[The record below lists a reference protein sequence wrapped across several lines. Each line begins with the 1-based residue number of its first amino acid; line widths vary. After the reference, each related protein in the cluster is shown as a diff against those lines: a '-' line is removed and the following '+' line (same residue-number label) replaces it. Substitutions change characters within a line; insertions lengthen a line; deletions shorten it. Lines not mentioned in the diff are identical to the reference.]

1 LYGLIFYGEPVPA
14 PPENAPG
21 SSTAAATQAPTSIS
35 AFCSEM
41 TAEPVASFEVPS
53 LQRLDAVAEEGTL
66 PSTVVWSATAAIAL
80 GLAYY
85 HWRYEGWRETILF
98 AGSVTAALIFALT
111 FFSRRILFSITLI
124 ALLVATIVIAS
135 GIKRHYIE
143 MVLHAYD
150 VVFYLT
156 SWPTLVYLWADHRPM
171 LLALFGMVAI
181 IVGSGLVLW
190 QFDGTRIPRHVSG
203 GLFVLCAC
211 LGVWASYAKGERKN
225 TLFYWDNLYVSSFYS
240 SWSETLE
247 TLWKGQLLDA
257 LKSQPMP
264 PFKIPATCDPSEK
277 PPHIILIHQESVVP
291 PSYFPEI
298 SYDRTLDPF
307 FKSFD
312 GRLHKLR
319 VETYGGASW
328 LTEFSVLAGVS
339 TYSFGGMRT
348 FVQFLMQGKIHDTVP
363 QTLERC
369 GYHNSVF
376 YPVPKGF
383 VSNGRF
389 YATIGMPEIFDYK
402 AQGAKRFNERDRFYY
417 ANALDNIE
425 RHIAQSRSPLF
436 TFIITSAT
444 HLPYQYKYEPDVDV
458 PGGGPGT
465 EPELNEYLRRLGMA
479 RLDYDEFHSALAKR
493 FPNERFL
500 IVQYGD
506 HQPVATR
513 QLLGFDKS
521 FTAEDVKLAPDSRG
535 FLTYYSID
543 GVNYEP
549 PPLPEADVVDVPYL
563 GTIMLQ
569 AARLPMPESYQERL
583 HLLALCD
590 GRYFT
595 CSKSQEILAFHRRL
609 MDSGLID
616 AR

>member
-1 LYGLIFYGEPVPA
+1 MTIEPFA
-14 PPENAPG
+14 N
-21 SSTAAATQAPTSIS
+21 
-35 AFCSEM
+35 
-41 TAEPVASFEVPS
+41 FEAPS
-53 LQRLDAVAEEGTL
+53 LQRLDAAAEEGTL
-66 PSTVVWSATAAIAL
+66 PSTVVWAATAAIAL

-98 AGSVTAALIFALT
+98 AGSVTAALVFALT

-124 ALLVATIVIAS
+124 ALLVATIVVAS

-156 SWPTLVYLWADHRPM
+156 SWPTLVYLWADHKPM
-171 LLALFGMVAI
+171 LLALFGMVVI
-181 IVGSGLVLW
+181 IAGSGLVLW
-190 QFDGTRIPRHVSG
+190 QYDGSRIPRHVSG

-211 LGVWASYAKGERKN
+211 LGVWSSYAKGERKN

-264 PFKIPATCDPSEK
+264 PFKIPAACDPSEK

-425 RHIAQSRSPLF
+425 HHIAQSSSPLF

-458 PGGGPGT
+458 PGGGAGT
-465 EPELNEYLRRLGMA
+465 DPELNEYLRRLGMA
-479 RLDYDEFHSALAKR
+479 RLDYDEFRSALAKR
-493 FPNERFL
+493 FPKERFL

-521 FTAEDVKLAPDSRG
+521 FAAEDVKLAPDSRG

-549 PPLPEADVVDVPYL
+549 PPLPDADVVDVPYL
-563 GTIMLQ
+563 GTLMLQ
-569 AARLPMPESYQERL
+569 AARLPLPESYQERL
-583 HLLALCD
+583 RLLALCD